1 MEPSSEAFEDVVEES
16 GERVVACPWCES
28 REIEMVA
35 EFGPHL
41 MVSQF
46 ICRSCHSP
54 FEVIRR

>member
-1 MEPSSEAFEDVVEES
+1 VEES
-16 GERVVACPWCES
+16 GERIISCPWCES
-28 REIEMVA
+28 GEIEMVA

-46 ICRSCHSP
+46 ICRECRSP